1 MKVFVPR
8 NIDKWWFNM
17 NFQIW
22 PISVSLV
29 QLVIVALWSGAA
41 LLTRNTIMKN
51 GWWKPQATF
60 MAIVIL
66 IPFLVVAFWNIS
78 ELTLIP
84 FIAKMYRNRFLD
96 TTKKLQTNDA
106 KIDPLQV
113 KIKSSRATYEDM
125 AKKEQKTLSIDDF
138 KNKKPLSSDE
148 ILS

>member
-1 MKVFVPR
+1 
-8 NIDKWWFNM
+8 M

-29 QLVIVALWSGAA
+29 QLVIVAMWSGAA
-41 LLTRNTIMKN
+41 LLTWNTIVKN
-51 GWWKPQATF
+51 WWWKPQATL
-60 MAIVIL
+60 MAIVVL
-66 IPFLVVAFWNIS
+66 APFLVVAFWNIS

-96 TTKKLQTNDA
+96 TTKKLQTNDV
-106 KIDPLQV
+106 KIDPIQI
-113 KIKSSRATYEDM
+113 KIKSSRATHEDL

-148 ILS
+148 LLS

>member
-1 MKVFVPR
+1 
-8 NIDKWWFNM
+8 
-17 NFQIW
+17 
-22 PISVSLV
+22 
-29 QLVIVALWSGAA
+29 
-41 LLTRNTIMKN
+41 
-51 GWWKPQATF
+51 
-60 MAIVIL
+60 L